1 MPFPIPDLPQRRLPA
16 LAVTISLVLSF
27 LAAIGVVGFNEV
39 GYRRSA
45 EAVGQVALHE
55 RVRLSLHALMQS
67 VLDAE
72 TSERGYLLTRDPRV
86 LADYR
91 QATRQTSED
100 LARAR
105 ELFAL
110 APVPGDAFDRLS
122 GLVQAKVEEMDKL
135 TQLRASA
142 DETSWRTMLAAG
154 VDNELMARV
163 RASISELVTHNAAEI
178 EQRRGDIMSSL
189 RTARIGI
196 ALTSLIALLAFYR
209 SLRQA
214 RALAAAN
221 LQRKEELERERDLLD
236 RLVKKRTARL
246 AELATHLQ
254 NVREDER
261 AHLARE
267 LHDELGSLL
276 TAAKFD
282 VARLKSKLPA
292 ESPELKIR
300 LQHLTETLNSG
311 IALKRRIIETLR
323 PSSLN
328 NLGLSASLGILTRE
342 FSEQAE
348 LPVRC
353 DIADVTLDE
362 SSQLTVYRL
371 VQESLTNIGKYAEA
385 GAVDVQVRA
394 LRDGVEV
401 VVQDDGGGFDPEL
414 TRSSAHGLEGM
425 RHRVEAA
432 GGDLVVESSLGD
444 GTRVRAWL
452 PGAAALPT

>member
-1 MPFPIPDLPQRRLPA
+1 MPFSLPDLPRRRLPS
-16 LAVTISLVLSF
+16 LAVTLSLVLSF
-27 LAAIGVVGFNEV
+27 MAAIGVVGFNEV

-45 EAVGQVALHE
+45 EAVGQAALHE
-55 RVRLSLHALMQS
+55 RVRLSLHMLMQS

-72 TSERGYLLTRDPRV
+72 TGERGYLLTRDERF

-91 QATRQTSED
+91 RATEQIGKN
-100 LARAR
+100 LAHTR
-105 ELFAL
+105 ELSAL
-110 APVPGDAFDRLS
+110 APGPDGAFDRL
-122 GLVQAKVEEMDKL
+122 GALIQAKVAEMDQL
-135 TQLRASA
+135 TRPQALA
-142 DETSWRTMLAAG
+142 DDAAWQALFAAG

-163 RASISELVTHNAAEI
+163 RASVSELITHNAAEI

-196 ALTSLIALLAFYR
+196 AFTSLVALMAFYR

-236 RLVKKRTARL
+236 RLVRKRTARL

-292 ESPELKIR
+292 ESAELKNR

-323 PSSLN
+323 PSSLS

-342 FSEQAE
+342 FSEQSE
-348 LPVRC
+348 LPVHC
-353 DIADVTLDE
+353 DIADVALDE

-371 VQESLTNIGKYAEA
+371 VQESLTNVGKYAEA
-385 GAVDVQVRA
+385 GAVEVQVRPLGA
-394 LRDGVEV
+394 GVEV
-401 VVQDDGGGFDPEL
+401 VVRDDGGGFDPEL
-414 TRSSAHGLEGM
+414 TRSSGHGLEGM
-425 RHRVEAA
+425 RHRVEAV
-432 GGDLVVESSLGD
+432 GGELVVESSIGN

-452 PGAAALPT
+452 PGAALPT

>member
-1 MPFPIPDLPQRRLPA
+1 MTLTLPATLRRRLPTV
-16 LAVTISLVLSF
+16 AVTISLVLSL
-27 LAAIGVVGFNEV
+27 LAAIAVIGFNEV

-45 EAVGQVALHE
+45 DAVGHVALHE

-67 VLDAE
+67 LLDAE
-72 TSERGYLLTRDPRV
+72 TAERGYLLTRDERFLDSYLKATKRIDDE
-86 LADYR
+86 LAEARMLFEVTPAPGMAVD
-91 QATRQTSED
+91 E
-100 LARAR
+100 LAGLIRAKQR
-105 ELFAL
+105 
-110 APVPGDAFDRLS
+110 
-122 GLVQAKVEEMDKL
+122 EMDKMM
-135 TQLRASA
+135 QLQASA
-142 DETSWRTMLAAG
+142 AEDTWKSLFSAD

-163 RASISELVTHNAAEI
+163 RTRINALVAHNAVEI

-196 ALTSLIALLAFYR
+196 ALTSLIALIAFYQT
-209 SLRQA
+209 LHQA
-214 RALAAAN
+214 RALAASN
-221 LQRKEELERERDLLD
+221 QQRKEELERERDLLD

-276 TAAKFD
+276 TAAKLD

-292 ESPELKIR
+292 ESPELKKR

-342 FSEQAE
+342 FSEQSE
-348 LPVRC
+348 LPVHC
-353 DIADVTLDE
+353 DIEDVSLDE
-362 SSQLTVYRL
+362 SAQLTIYRL
-371 VQESLTNIGKYAEA
+371 VQESLTNVGKYAEA
-385 GAVDVQVRA
+385 QAVKVAVHAQG
-394 LRDGVEV
+394 DGVEV
-401 VVQDDGGGFDPEL
+401 VVQDDGGGFDPDL
-414 TRSSAHGLEGM
+414 TRSGAHGLAGM

-432 GGDLVVESSLGD
+432 GGELVVDSKLGE
-444 GTRVRAWL
+444 GTRVQAWL
-452 PGAAALPT
+452 PRRASTD